1 MAVAFFPGSFDPF
14 TEGHRSVVERM
25 SPLFDRIVIGIGI
38 NKSKQR
44 WQPVDESKAYIESL
58 FPSEA
63 VSVVPYSCLTI
74 EAAKQQHADVIIKG
88 VRDIIDFQYE
98 LHQAD
103 INRRI
108 GQIETVFVPS
118 TPELSA
124 MSSSVVRELKSFG
137 YDNI

>member
-25 SPLFDRIVIGIGI
+25 RPLFDRIVIGIGI